1 MRRFKALNKMQKII
15 EIKELNYS
23 YPDGT
28 VALKNINLDLFEGET
43 LGIIGPNG
51 AGKSTFLLH
60 LNGLLRGKGQVKVT
74 DLEVNDKNLK
84 KIRSKVGMVFQDP
97 DSQLFMPTVFED
109 VAFGPM
115 NMGLSKDEVEKAVT
129 EALTKVDMLKSI
141 KRLSH
146 HLSFGEKKRIS
157 IATVLSMSP
166 EILVL
171 DEPSSNLDPKHRRDL
186 INLLKELN
194 VTQIVATHDMDMVM
208 DICTRTVLIDKGT
221 IVADGKVMDILS
233 DKDLLE
239 SHDLELPFSLAFLKN
254 ERQENL
260 AMIQFPAATG

>member
-1 MRRFKALNKMQKII
+1 MRGFKALNKMQKII

-28 VALKNINLDLFEGET
+28 VALRNINLDLFEGET

-115 NMGLSKDEVEKAVT
+115 NMGLSKDEVENAVT

-194 VTQIVATHDMDMVM
+194 VIQIVATHDMDMVM

-260 AMIQFPAATG
+260 VFMIK

>member
-15 EIKELNYS
+15 EIKELSYS

-28 VALKNINLDLFEGET
+28 TALKNINLDLFEGET

-60 LNGLLRGKGQVKVT
+60 LNGLLRGKGQVKVA

-115 NMGLSKDEVEKAVT
+115 NMGLSKDEVENAVT

-194 VTQIVATHDMDMVM
+194 VTKIVATHDMDMVM

-254 ERQENL
+254 KQ
-260 AMIQFPAATG
+260 QKT

>member
-1 MRRFKALNKMQKII
+1 MQKII

-28 VALKNINLDLFEGET
+28 VALNNINLDLFEGET

-60 LNGLLRGKGQVKVT
+60 LNGLLRGKGHVKIA

-115 NMGLSKDEVEKAVT
+115 NMGLSKDKVESAVT

-186 INLLKELN
+186 INLLKELD

-208 DICTRTVLIDKGT
+208 DICTRIVLIDKGT

-239 SHDLELPFSLAFLKN
+239 SHDLELPFSLMSN
-254 ERQENL
+254 R
-260 AMIQFPAATG
+260 